1 MDEPLRVALG
11 MPRQPRALIVA
22 VDLGLRLR
30 AKALRFLA
38 KPRLAPY
45 ERVHPTY
52 PNGYELSRIGPA
64 KMLDELNKLSKESH
78 VA

>member
-1 MDEPLRVALG
+1 
-11 MPRQPRALIVA
+11 MPKQPRALVAA

-38 KPRLAPY
+38 APRAAAY

-52 PNGYELSRIGPA
+52 PNGYQLGPDRPEQDARRAEQDDLA
-64 KMLDELNKLSKESH
+64 KEQS